1 MPANYL
7 LHHRLPEH
15 PDNLRQPRLSRRV
28 LSMALL
34 APRSLTTATLTGIVL
49 LLAAC
54 SGSSSVPAPDS
65 VPDLATSVA
74 PQTSDGILR
83 IGLLIPQSG
92 PGAAIGEPLIA
103 IAQSAID
110 LVNANGGV
118 MGQDV
123 EMIVRDEG
131 ADAASA
137 LTSID
142 DFLAN
147 DGIDVLIGPL
157 SSPITLSVLPRLM
170 ESNIGTCSP
179 SATAISLASF
189 PDEGLFI
196 RTTPSDGLLAQAM
209 ARLVAQT
216 GITETSIAYPDD
228 SYGRDFVVELRRAL
242 LVRGISVTFE
252 TAFAPANSDYSSL
265 AEELS
270 AQAKGV
276 ITLIGDSESGARFL
290 NSLVMANST
299 HQIVVN
305 DPLSA
310 ADLSTNEN
318 LNSSI
323 RRNIIGVAANAFAG
337 VGKTSAEHIAFSAA
351 IVDCVNL
358 LTLGSIAAGSDN
370 AIAIMSQVIITSRGG
385 SGCGDFPTCLALLK
399 AKLNID
405 YNGSTGQLDLDP
417 NGDPSRASFLTF
429 GFGNNGLSAYKGPL
443 DVMSAP

>member
-65 VPDLATSVA
+65 VPHLATSVA

-270 AQAKGV
+270 AQSKGV

>member
-1 MPANYL
+1 
-7 LHHRLPEH
+7 
-15 PDNLRQPRLSRRV
+15 
-28 LSMALL
+28 MAVL
-34 APRSLTTATLTGIVL
+34 APRSLTTVTLTGIML
-49 LLAAC
+49 LVAAC

-103 IAQSAID
+103 IAQAAID

-142 DFLAN
+142 NFLAN
-147 DGIDVLIGPL
+147 DSIDVLIGPF
-157 SSPITLSVLPRLM
+157 SSPTTLSALPRLM
-170 ESNIGTCSP
+170 ESKIGTCSP
-179 SATAISLASF
+179 TATAISLASF

-196 RTTPSDGLLAQAM
+196 RTTPSEGLLTQAM
-209 ARLVAQT
+209 AQLVAQT
-216 GITETSIAYPDD
+216 GINETSIAYPDD

-242 LVRGISVTFE
+242 LIQGISVTLE
-252 TAFAPANSDYSSL
+252 SAFAPADSDYSSL

-270 AQAKGV
+270 AQSKGV

-299 HQIVVN
+299 HQIIVN

-337 VGKTSAEHIAFSAA
+337 AGVTPAEHIAFSAA

-385 SGCGDFPTCLALLK
+385 SGCGDFPTCLSLLK
-399 AKLNID
+399 AGLNID

-417 NGDPSRASFLTF
+417 NGDPSRAKFLTF
-429 GFGNNGLSAYKGPL
+429 SFGNNGLSAYKGPL